1 KWLQVDARRNALHS
15 HDQFV
20 FASGE
25 IFVAGAILAAYIAVA
40 DALPHGVAVS
50 SARQIADRLAVS
62 QYRFPPEQD
71 DLRVI
76 DCKAGETLLRRLAV
90 GFLERPASEEIRV
103 LAQLHRP
110 AEAGLQRRVIG
121 GDVRS
126 PSPGTPFASKP
137 FQLAVSARAG

>member
-1 KWLQVDARRNALHS
+1 SGRVVKWLQVDARRNALHG

-90 GFLERPASEEIRV
+90 GLDRKSV
-103 LAQLHRP
+103 
-110 AEAGLQRRVIG
+110 V
-121 GDVRS
+121 
-126 PSPGTPFASKP
+126 
-137 FQLAVSARAG
+137 